1 MLYDP
6 RGADFDRAPDAARY
20 RQSTVLML
28 LGISRSTLW
37 RRINAGQF
45 PRGNLE
51 AGVLTWTAGQIR
63 AYLNQS
69 QSTRRQESG

>member
-1 MLYDP
+1 MQYDP

-20 RQSTVLML
+20 RQTTVLML

-37 RRINAGQF
+37 RRIRSGQF
-45 PRGNLE
+45 PAGNQD

-63 AYLNQS
+63 AH
-69 QSTRRQESG
+69 RQQPARPPASG